1 MNTVQNPL
9 GAIPTHKRK
18 PILIALLALTL
29 GVLIALTL
37 IGVPLQTQQ
46 APAGIVSF
54 QVAGNVTQA
63 SVIVNSWNE
72 TARICAG
79 LSLGLDY
86 LFMAAYAVTL
96 GLACVWVADISRQRG
111 WRKMATLGVWLA
123 WGQALA
129 AILDAIENLALI
141 TVLLGPIVSPWPEIA
156 LACAVPKFVL
166 VFGGIFYALGG
177 AIAGR
182 LAKV

>member
-1 MNTVQNPL
+1 MNPIQHPL
-9 GAIPTHKRK
+9 SAIPIRKRK
-18 PILIALLALTL
+18 PVLIALLVITL
-29 GVLIALTL
+29 GVFIALTL
-37 IGVPLQTQQ
+37 IGAPLQTPQ

-63 SVIVNSWNE
+63 RAVVNSWNE

-86 LFMAAYAVTL
+86 LFMVAYAVTL
-96 GLACVWVADISRQRG
+96 GLACVWVADLSRQRG

-123 WGQALA
+123 WGQGLA

-141 TVLLGPIVSPWPEIA
+141 MVLLGPVVSPWPEIA

-166 VFGGIFYALGG
+166 VFGGILYALGG

-182 LAKV
+182 LLKA